1 MLEGG
6 NMLDV
11 GMVND
16 GSQDVIYILVLAQ
29 ACEIGVAIRKP
40 KPELRQPLRLRHDQM
55 SPN

>member
-29 ACEIGVAIRKP
+29 A
-40 KPELRQPLRLRHDQM
+40 
-55 SPN
+55 